1 MIATLADFCE
11 GLGLPATMVPEVA
24 RVLSDRESLALAL
37 HEEKMARLAGPAP
50 GGERLP
56 LLDGNDEVGRVEAR
70 IPLTD
75 FFNLEQ
81 KHGEGCWQDDGFMRD
96 YLKAR
101 PGCRVN
107 TVSGRIVSGWV
118 PGRKTVKK
126 YG

>member
-11 GLGLPATMVPEVA
+11 QSGLPATAVPELA

-37 HEEKMARLAGPAP
+37 HEEKMNRLAGPAP
-50 GGERLP
+50 GGERAP
-56 LLDGNDEVGRVEAR
+56 LMDEGHEVGRVEAR

-75 FFNLEQ
+75 YFNMGQ
-81 KHGEGCWQDDGFMRD
+81 KYGFECFQDDGFMKD
-96 YLKAR
+96 YLRDR
-101 PGCRVN
+101 PGCRVE
-107 TVSGRIVSGWV
+107 TVSGRIVTGWT